1 LTHLSKPARELTR
14 DSTASDEASAEGD
27 LSDNG
32 RVTHRKSHIVG
43 LIVFTA
49 GLVWCVAANAPL
61 DARAGLRL
69 EHVQGSS
76 SMSVGL
82 PFTDAN
88 GVKYYPFRSSY
99 LGSQSLAV
107 RVLEPTNP
115 APGKPRRLLFVLP
128 VGVGVEQ
135 LSSTWS
141 DGLEEL
147 RLLDVP
153 NRFNMTLIAPS
164 FSYLPWYGDNDLD
177 QTHQMES
184 FTVNDLVPFGDRFA
198 KDKQPQRMLIGFSK
212 SGFGALELILRHPS
226 VFSEAA
232 IWDCPAQLSKI
243 STFPSLE
250 INFGTQRSFDRY
262 LIPILLLK
270 NEEAFKH
277 KARLWI
283 GEDTSI
289 FTADMIRLHRQ
300 LVAASVPHIW
310 AQGATRLHSWSSGWL
325 DGAISGLDE
334 MSSEMPSDNPLAPN
348 EPRLRHVAVKPTSGA
363 ISPGQ

>member
-1 LTHLSKPARELTR
+1 LTHLSKPAKELAR
-14 DSTASDEASAEGD
+14 DSTALDGESAEGA
-27 LSDNG
+27 LSSNG

-43 LIVFTA
+43 LIVFTV
-49 GLVWCVAANAPL
+49 GFIWCVAANAPL
-61 DARAGLRL
+61 DARVGLRL
-69 EHVQGSS
+69 ERVPGSS
-76 SMSVGL
+76 SMSVGI

-88 GVKYYPFRSSY
+88 GVKYYPFRSAY
-99 LGSQSLAV
+99 LGSRSLAI

-177 QTHQMES
+177 QTHRMES
-184 FTVNDLVPFGDRFA
+184 FTVNDLVPFGDKFA

-232 IWDCPAQLSKI
+232 IWDCPAQLNKI
-243 STFPSLE
+243 SEFPSLE
-250 INFGTQRSFDRY
+250 INFGTQRNFDRY
-262 LIPILLLK
+262 LIPILLSK
-270 NEEAFKH
+270 SEEAFKS
-277 KARLWI
+277 KTRLWI
-283 GEDTSI
+283 GEDRSI
-289 FTADMIRLHRQ
+289 FTEDMIRLHRQ
-300 LVAASVPHIW
+300 LVAAAVPHVW

-325 DGAISGLDE
+325 DGAISGLDA
-334 MSSEMPSDNPLAPN
+334 MSNEMPSDKPLAPN
-348 EPRLRHVAVKPTSGA
+348 DPRLRHDAEKSTSSA
-363 ISPGQ
+363 TSPGQ